1 MVCRVE
7 AFNVW
12 LQKDSSQL
20 FQVTTAGKCPGCLQC
35 QEIPKPAEPSW
46 RQPWADGNGCLHPSS
61 PLTSLMLTS
70 SLMNICN
77 VFYVNRGIQ
86 RTINPPILLSLIC
99 DSWSCFCLCCFAVF
113 FLDGFPIIHHPKV
126 QLSPVL
132 SFSILLT
139 YLLFAMPWLSFL
151 QFPTYSTKLVYYSK
165 LSPYYYCVYS

>member
-70 SLMNICN
+70 LLMNICN
-77 VFYVNRGIQ
+77 VFYVNIGIQ

-99 DSWSCFCLCCFAVF
+99 DSWSCFCLWCFAVF
-113 FLDGFPIIHHPKV
+113 FLMVF
-126 QLSPVL
+126 QLFTIL
-132 SFSILLT
+132 SFSFLLYYHFPF
-139 YLLFAMPWLSFL
+139 YLLIYCLLCPGFLSYN
-151 QFPTYSTKLVYYSK
+151 FPHIQQS
-165 LSPYYYCVYS
+165 